1 MSMELLYHNQLEK
14 ETYKQDTYVISSLA
28 MASLH

>member
-14 ETYKQDTYVISSLA
+14 ETKKHGTHAILSLA